1 MNWLV
6 MDLPLGGG
14 LRCLELC
21 GGWDHCS
28 SFGQPVNIFRAP
40 GATQGAWHCSKGNTP
55 RASLSPGESIV
66 QQVLSE

>member
-21 GGWDHCS
+21 GGWDNCS
-28 SFGQPVNIFRAP
+28 SFGQPVNSSQAP
-40 GATQGAWHCSKGNTP
+40 GATRGAWHCSEGNTP
-55 RASLSPGESIV
+55 RASLSPRKK
-66 QQVLSE
+66 L